1 MLLTKNV
8 MMRTTCLIAG
18 LLIYSHSDGLFLL
31 GKSSISTTYAT
42 GQGVGIGSKNAK
54 KIILLKD
61 DSTWKAGKFDCN
73 AFGGI
78 NGLLRLDSGTYSTSN
93 DSIRLTTILCKNE
106 ANSCQFIEYAYA
118 IDSSKI
124 RGAKELPIKE
134 NKIASDTADALIS
147 ATNMAYYTQYYDSLW
162 DYKNVNHRKNI
173 QYSKDKAI
181 RDYYKWTA
189 GNAKKDFDSYGLRNA
204 VDYTSRIFQG
214 AGNIVGAMRSGAV
227 S

>member
-1 MLLTKNV
+1 MLRHENTGLAIDVPREHINSLKSTLNMENIMLLTKNV
-8 MMRTTCLIAG
+8 MMRKTCLIAG

-134 NKIASDTADALIS
+134 NK
-147 ATNMAYYTQYYDSLW
+147 
-162 DYKNVNHRKNI
+162 
-173 QYSKDKAI
+173 KAI
-181 RDYYKWTA
+181 DLLERYGKP
-189 GNAKKDFDSYGLRNA
+189 KK
-204 VDYTSRIFQG
+204 
-214 AGNIVGAMRSGAV
+214 
-227 S
+227 